1 MKTQQISKQETSLNN
16 KAKHSEQN
24 PNHRQNY
31 FILRTQSLSRNNQ
44 FYHDKKPN
52 LPLKQPMLPQK
63 QQEIPKSKSYRQTNE
78 EPRYG
83 RTWEKPNPDTTA
95 KRTGSQCNNIKQ
107 ATTHSCTKTSTSG
120 TNRLVLQNKS
130 LTHNFKA
137 RPPNR
142 TTQRSKKKQHKE
154 TVLMPDLF

>member
-1 MKTQQISKQETSLNN
+1 MANRQILFTRKASKTSLNNRASKTIFALFLVKTQQISKQETSLNN

-52 LPLKQPMLPQK
+52 LPLNQPMLPQK
-63 QQEIPKSKSYRQTNE
+63 QQEIPKSKSYRQTDE

-83 RTWEKPNPDTTA
+83 HGKNQTPTQQPNEQTRNAIT
-95 KRTGSQCNNIKQ
+95 
-107 ATTHSCTKTSTSG
+107 
-120 TNRLVLQNKS
+120 
-130 LTHNFKA
+130 
-137 RPPNR
+137 
-142 TTQRSKKKQHKE
+142 
-154 TVLMPDLF
+154 